1 MTGGFATY
9 FYQGGNAGECGTVH
23 SDYDKVIAIDAN
35 GWWSDYQSNNA
46 SPYCGKWITL
56 TNTNN
61 GKSVTAMVA
70 DVCPTCDTNNSL
82 DLSLGA
88 FEAIADTS
96 AGEVPITWVWA

>member
-96 AGEVPITWVWA
+96 AGQVPITWVWA